1 MRRPENQRNSRPQ
14 RCGHS
19 GAVTALAAV
28 TAPEPEVVTDP
39 KQRRDLGIEIILLL
53 GVSLGA
59 SGVNALLDLIDRLTQ
74 PVALSKQTA
83 TINGVFIQNRE
94 WLDFLYQVV
103 SLAEGF
109 FPPALAVFLLYRYLR
124 PPGPGFGIG
133 LDTSKLKLESLQGVG
148 FAALIGI
155 PGLVLVYAAHR
166 LGASVTI
173 VPSSLPDVWYR
184 IPVLVASA
192 LQNATSEEIIVGYL
206 VTRLRQLRWRLAA
219 VIAASALLRGSYHL
233 YQGFG
238 GFLGNAVMGV
248 IFGWWFTRTRRVLP
262 LLIAHFLLDAVS
274 FVGYVYLH
282 NRVSWL

>member
-1 MRRPENQRNSRPQ
+1 VRGP
-14 RCGHS
+14 GW
-19 GAVTALAAV
+19 LAAV
-28 TAPEPEVVTDP
+28 TAPGPEVVTDP

-59 SGVNALLDLIDRLTQ
+59 SGLNALLDLIDRLTR
-74 PVALSKQTA
+74 PLALSKQTA

-109 FPPALAVFLLYRYLR
+109 VPPALAVFLLYRYLR
-124 PPGPGFGIG
+124 PPGAGFGIG
-133 LDTSKLKLESLQGVG
+133 LDTSRLKLESLQGAA

-155 PGLVLVYAAHR
+155 PGLVLVYGAHR
-166 LGASVTI
+166 LGVSVMI

-184 IPVLVASA
+184 IPVLVVSA
-192 LQNATSEEIIVGYL
+192 LQNATSEEIIVMGYL
-206 VTRLRQLRWRLAA
+206 LTRLAQLGWTRERAIGVAA
-219 VIAASALLRGSYHL
+219 VLRGSYHL

-262 LLIAHFLLDAVS
+262 LLIAHFLLDAAS